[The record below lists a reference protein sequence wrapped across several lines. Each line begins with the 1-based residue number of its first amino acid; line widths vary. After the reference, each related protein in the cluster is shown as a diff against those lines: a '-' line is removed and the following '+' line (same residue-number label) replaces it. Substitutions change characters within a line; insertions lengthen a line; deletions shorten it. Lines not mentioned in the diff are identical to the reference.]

1 MSDDW
6 VGRPM
11 EILLVEDNLGD
22 ARLTIETLKDG
33 GVDHRLTLML
43 NGEEAMQFLRREKWF
58 ARAPHPDLI
67 LLDLNLPGKD
77 GREVLCE
84 VKADDELKNIPVVV
98 LTASEQDKDML
109 RSQEL
114 NVEGYMTKPMNLN
127 KFVALVKQLQAFW
140 QADVILPKSDQRV

>member
-1 MSDDW
+1 MPDEW

-11 EILLVEDNLGD
+11 EILLIEDNQGD
-22 ARLTIETLKDG
+22 ARLTVEALKEGD
-33 GVDHRLTLML
+33 VKHRLTIAR

-77 GREVLCE
+77 GREVLRE
-84 VKADDELKNIPVVV
+84 VKADLELKNIPVVV
-98 LTASEQDKDML
+98 LTSSHHDEDML

-114 NVEGYMTKPMNLN
+114 RVESFMTKPVNLE
-127 KFVALVKQLQAFW
+127 KFIALVRKLRAYW
-140 QADVILPKSDQRV
+140 QADVILPTTE

>member
-1 MSDDW
+1 MPDEW

-11 EILLVEDNLGD
+11 EILLIEDNQGD
-22 ARLTIETLKDG
+22 ARLTIEALKDG
-33 GVDHRLTLML
+33 DVKHRLTLAL

-77 GREVLCE
+77 GREVLRE
-84 VKADDELKNIPVVV
+84 VKADLELKSIPVVI
-98 LTASEQDKDML
+98 LTTSEHDEDML

-114 NVEGYMTKPMNLN
+114 NVESYMTKPVNLE
-127 KFVALVKQLQAFW
+127 KFIAVVKQLRAYW
-140 QADVILPKSDQRV
+140 QADVILPTTD